1 NEGKLEP
8 VSDCATVR
16 SSHRGEVRSKELPRP
31 TDVRNDCNSRGEWSL
46 GRFTRFAPNVQR
58 TKTKPTLSE
67 KLNRENK
74 NKWSRRRIVQP
85 QSQQL
90 NGRERPLQVYPQFL
104 STNSS
109 KKYSYKKKKKK

>member
-31 TDVRNDCNSRGEWSL
+31 TDIKEKEQTANSLSAFQFITL
-46 GRFTRFAPNVQR
+46 ARFSPNVQR
-58 TKTKPTLSE
+58 TKTKPALAE

-74 NKWSRRRIVQP
+74 KKWSRRRNVQP
-85 QSQQL
+85 QSQHPP
-90 NGRERPLQVYPQFL
+90 NGRERPLQVYPRFL
-104 STNSS
+104 STNFSRNTH
-109 KKYSYKKKKKK
+109 KKR